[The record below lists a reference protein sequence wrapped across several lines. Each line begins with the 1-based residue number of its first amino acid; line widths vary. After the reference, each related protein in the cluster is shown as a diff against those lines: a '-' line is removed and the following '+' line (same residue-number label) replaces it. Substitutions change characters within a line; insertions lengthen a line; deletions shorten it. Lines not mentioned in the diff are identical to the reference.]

1 MPVSSCR
8 RRPKPEMSGL
18 SCMLFP
24 FLPRSPQRTRS
35 AVPSPVMFA
44 AALLLLPL
52 PRDTEF
58 EGPSCTGLGPPPRIA
73 ATDEWGDRAC
83 FCMAEVI
90 AMHSAMTR
98 ETGSTATE
106 TGRLRYC
113 MRGEWC
119 CARRGSGVVGREGA
133 GEIEGSIMC
142 ETGASWLILGR
153 RTVEKMRP
161 LVRKRVLSASEL
173 VCGE

>member
-8 RRPKPEMSGL
+8 SLPKPEISGL

-24 FLPRSPQRTRS
+24 FLPLKPQRTRS
-35 AVPSPVMFA
+35 AVPSPVMLA

-58 EGPSCTGLGPPPRIA
+58 VGPSCTGLGPPPSMA
-73 ATDEWGDRAC
+73 ATEEWGDRAC
-83 FCMAEVI
+83 FWIAEVI
-90 AMHSAMTR
+90 AIHSAMTR

-113 MRGEWC
+113 IRGEWC
-119 CARRGSGVVGREGA
+119 CARRGSGVVGREGMEEMA
-133 GEIEGSIMC
+133 AGSIICDM
-142 ETGASWLILGR
+142 GASWLILGER
-153 RTVEKMRP
+153 SVGEGQ
-161 LVRKRVLSASEL
+161 VLSCKE
-173 VCGE
+173 